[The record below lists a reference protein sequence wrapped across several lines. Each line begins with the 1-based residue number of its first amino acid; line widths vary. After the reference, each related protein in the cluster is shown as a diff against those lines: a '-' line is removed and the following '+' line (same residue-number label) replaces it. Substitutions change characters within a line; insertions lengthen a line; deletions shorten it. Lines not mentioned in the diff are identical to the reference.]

1 MEEQVENTNMA
12 ENQNDTNVIQAE
24 DQNNTNVMDSED
36 NQGKNA
42 QVMTSPCTDPQ
53 TNRNNK
59 KETPGGTWGWHLL
72 EEQGELSTE
81 LKHNKLCRGRGQGQE
96 IRTNPK
102 WPWIT

>member
-1 MEEQVENTNMA
+1 MQMEEEQVENTNMA

-53 TNRNNK
+53 TNRNNQK
-59 KETPGGTWGWHLL
+59 RNARRHLGLAPLGGA
-72 EEQGELSTE
+72 
-81 LKHNKLCRGRGQGQE
+81 RGTLNR
-96 IRTNPK
+96 IK
-102 WPWIT
+102 A